1 MAYAPAGA
9 ACGCEVGGEAGPA
22 GREFAMRTRIG
33 DDAPSGSI
41 VLRFP
46 MRKVVAIA
54 VAVVVCASLSRQLTA
69 HEDFGPGLVS
79 VATAANEAT
88 EIAVKEL
95 LVEEWGADPG
105 QLSVWARLRQD
116 LKIDSIDRIKLIKDL
131 EVKFDIEISGKEAV
145 QLVTVGDIIRL
156 VGRKTAAR

>member
-1 MAYAPAGA
+1 MK
-9 ACGCEVGGEAGPA
+9 
-22 GREFAMRTRIG
+22 TLIG

-41 VLRFP
+41 ELGFP
-46 MRKVVAIA
+46 MRKVVAIT
-54 VAVVVCASLSRQLTA
+54 VVVVASVSLSRQLTG
-69 HEDFGPGLVS
+69 HEDFGPGLALVRDGLVS
-79 VATAANEAT
+79 DATAADEAT
-88 EIAVKEL
+88 EIAVRQL
-95 LVEEWGADPG
+95 LAEEWGADPR

-156 VGRKTAAR
+156 VARKTAAR

>member
-1 MAYAPAGA
+1 
-9 ACGCEVGGEAGPA
+9 
-22 GREFAMRTRIG
+22 
-33 DDAPSGSI
+33 
-41 VLRFP
+41 

-54 VAVVVCASLSRQLTA
+54 VAVVVCASLGRQLTA
-69 HEDFGPGLVS
+69 HGDFGPGFVS
-79 VATAANEAT
+79 LATAANEAT

-105 QLSVWARLRQD
+105 QLSVGARLRQD

-156 VGRKTAAR
+156 VGRKAAAR

>member
-1 MAYAPAGA
+1 
-9 ACGCEVGGEAGPA
+9 
-22 GREFAMRTRIG
+22 
-33 DDAPSGSI
+33 
-41 VLRFP
+41 
-46 MRKVVAIA
+46 MRKVVALA
-54 VAVVVCASLSRQLTA
+54 VAVVCASLGRQLTS
-69 HEDFGPGLVS
+69 HEDFWPGLVS

-105 QLSVWARLRQD
+105 QLSAGVRLRQD

-131 EVKFDIEISGKEAV
+131 EVRFDIKISGKEAV

-156 VGRKTAAR
+156 VGRKTAPR